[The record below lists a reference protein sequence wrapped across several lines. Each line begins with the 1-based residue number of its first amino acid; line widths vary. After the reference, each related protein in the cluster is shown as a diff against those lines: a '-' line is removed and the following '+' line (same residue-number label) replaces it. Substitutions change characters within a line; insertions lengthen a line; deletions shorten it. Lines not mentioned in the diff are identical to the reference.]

1 MASALEQVDLRDW
14 ALAERDMAPHITTL
28 TEYASHAHK
37 IVEFGVRGG
46 VSTWALL
53 DGLPESGLMWSV
65 DINECT
71 VPPRV
76 SRDPRWTFIL
86 GDDTDQ
92 ALQDVLPTLVDLV
105 FIDTSHEYEHTVA
118 ELDIAQAME
127 PDRIICHD
135 ADWPGVDQ
143 AITEFCRDTNW
154 AVVRFDE
161 AHDDG
166 GGFSLAVLEQR

>member
-1 MASALEQVDLRDW
+1 MASPLEQVDLRDW

-37 IVEFGVRGG
+37 IVEFGTRGG
-46 VSTWALL
+46 VSTWAFL

-76 SRDPRWTFIL
+76 SRDPRWTFVL
-86 GDDTDQ
+86 GDDTDPAIHDILP
-92 ALQDVLPTLVDLV
+92 ALADLV
-105 FIDTSHEYEHTVA
+105 FIDTSHEYEHTAA
-118 ELDIAQAME
+118 ELQIAQAME

-135 ADWPGVDQ
+135 AKWWGVQ
-143 AITEFCRDTNW
+143 KAVMEFCAESRW
-154 AVVRFDE
+154 EAVRLDE
-161 AHDDG
+161 AHDEQGD
-166 GGFSLAVLEQR
+166 FSLVVLEQR